1 MARFFGLGPL
11 ILVLCMALCVHFGD
25 SANSTDPSTNPTLTT
40 LNTPAVS
47 TVPPTDTQ
55 AGPNGAVTCPKI
67 DIKEDVRAL
76 NKTEGRVPGD
86 VIQFDCKSSDKT
98 IDGSSSIIC
107 TDTGAWNA
115 SVPKCKEISCT
126 PPNIEHETAIQ
137 VKDYKKDDTLQYK
150 CVKGYK
156 PRQGTSKC
164 TKDGWTLEPKCEVV
178 KCPKIHTDG
187 DLTAS
192 GNTEGG
198 GYGDVIQFDCKSNKR
213 IDGSSSIICMDTGNW
228 SASVPN
234 CIVLPT
240 QSTEKTTDLLTSTT
254 LKSPT
259 STISIITSPASTST
273 IITKPSI
280 SNIVSTT
287 PTTVSPTSSKSTT
300 MGSGFVST
308 GSTPANQTTSPT
320 LTPTHQH
327 TNGSSG
333 AITENDKTTPKNVSG
348 LPTLTTSHQPSEEGL
363 SLSRTPSQTSI
374 TEKTETNS
382 EKVKTTPVNVSGLP
396 TLTTSPKTPVEV
408 PSPPHIP
415 SLTSKPKETGTNKTT
430 TLPPSTTLKPTT
442 FNNTALPASI
452 TIKPPPS
459 ETSSSASPTPTTT
472 NSTTTSTSINTG
484 TTLQPG
490 CDIKIMV
497 TNNTAEVTII
507 NGNPNETYTVIIKE
521 TSNGNFIHQEIKGQ
535 KSPMVPL
542 KPCTKYTAEVRH
554 CKAPE
559 KKTFS
564 TKDTIPPVSTVNDW
578 NDTHVCF
585 KVEVWNFTKCVDINN
600 TAGCSNV
607 SIVENLGACKQKIF
621 VHMPPGK
628 PKINFTEKIPTQF
641 EWSNKP
647 SECNGPLKIHCTRE
661 AWNLTFQLN
670 KNVSFLPTK
679 DYTCIGEYTHKH
691 KTTKG
696 EPCPVNI
703 KCDWPKK
710 AVFQNITENGFNI
723 SSDSS
728 LMDKCPGIKLQ
739 GYSAKCNN
747 TENSINCQQDKENG
761 TVCHFN
767 NLKPYKY
774 YTCDIKAMV
783 TTIASNDTD
792 NVKLSISSGTEQ
804 TDSAKPSISQTI
816 HVDYTSHN
824 SIKITCDGVTD
835 WNGKEGTYEA
845 VLAYDGYSDTRSLP
859 VKKCAFSFPDLYY
872 LTTYNIKITA
882 TNGEKKS
889 SEITHKTTTKYND
902 KAVIGFLAFLII
914 VTSIALL
921 FVLFKI
927 FLLKRKRTPE
937 EIPLTA
943 HSLQNIDPILAENL
957 IEVYKRKIADEGRLF
972 MDEFQSIPRIFS
984 NYTIKEAKKQENQSK
999 NRYVDILPY
1008 DYNRVVL
1015 TEGSNDYINASFIEG
1030 FKEPK
1035 KYIAAQGPK
1044 DETIEDFW
1052 RMIWEQKS
1060 SIIVMVTRCEEGN
1073 KTKCAQ
1079 YWPYLERET
1088 EIYEDFVVKIKSEE
1102 HCPDYIIRHLLVT
1115 NKREKAAEREVTH
1128 IQFTSWPDHG
1138 VPGDPSLLLKLRRR
1152 VNSFKNFFSGPI
1164 VIHCSAGVGRT
1175 GTYIGIDAMIESLE
1189 SEGRMDIYGY
1199 VAKLR
1204 RQRCLMV
1211 QVESQYILIH
1221 TALIEHNQFGE
1232 TEVLLSDFHS
1242 ELNTLR
1248 HKDGNDTSLLEME
1261 FQKLPKFKNWRTFN
1275 TATNEDNKK
1284 KNRYSTVVPYDYN
1297 RVLFRLELDSNQT
1310 SDPEDDDES
1319 SSDEEEESNEY
1330 INASFI
1336 DGYWCGKSLIAAQGP
1351 LANTAAEFLLMLY
1364 QQQTKTIVML
1374 TDCKEDDKDYCFQYW
1389 GDEKKTF
1396 GDIEIEV
1403 KKTESFTTY
1412 VRRRLAIQSTKKKE
1426 VLEMDQYQ
1434 FLKWKSR
1441 ELPENAQE
1449 LIEMMRSIRESGGYD
1464 NSRKNRSIPI
1474 VVHCN
1479 NGSSRT
1485 GIFCALWNLLD
1496 CALTEKLVD
1505 VFQAVKNVRKER
1517 QGMIE
1522 TFEQYQFLYTALEGA
1537 FPVQNGGIKSQA
1549 SDSIQIINET
1559 TALLS
1564 EQASNTN
1571 TDQKEEKEEETSK
1584 PKESSEQKDTDAP
1597 VAPAPPPADA
1607 PAADATAKEESST
1620 SPSPPEGDNEKPSTE
1635 GTTNGPTVTVE
1646 V

>member
-1 MARFFGLGPL
+1 MA
-11 ILVLCMALCVHFGD
+11 
-25 SANSTDPSTNPTLTT
+25 
-40 LNTPAVS
+40 
-47 TVPPTDTQ
+47 
-55 AGPNGAVTCPKI
+55 
-67 DIKEDVRAL
+67 
-76 NKTEGRVPGD
+76 
-86 VIQFDCKSSDKT
+86 
-98 IDGSSSIIC
+98 
-107 TDTGAWNA
+107 
-115 SVPKCKEISCT
+115 
-126 PPNIEHETAIQ
+126 
-137 VKDYKKDDTLQYK
+137 
-150 CVKGYK
+150 
-156 PRQGTSKC
+156 
-164 TKDGWTLEPKCEVV
+164 
-178 KCPKIHTDG
+178 
-187 DLTAS
+187 
-192 GNTEGG
+192 
-198 GYGDVIQFDCKSNKR
+198 
-213 IDGSSSIICMDTGNW
+213 
-228 SASVPN
+228 
-234 CIVLPT
+234 
-240 QSTEKTTDLLTSTT
+240 
-254 LKSPT
+254 
-259 STISIITSPASTST
+259 
-273 IITKPSI
+273 
-280 SNIVSTT
+280 
-287 PTTVSPTSSKSTT
+287 
-300 MGSGFVST
+300 
-308 GSTPANQTTSPT
+308 
-320 LTPTHQH
+320 HQC
-327 TNGSSG
+327 
-333 AITENDKTTPKNVSG
+333 
-348 LPTLTTSHQPSEEGL
+348 
-363 SLSRTPSQTSI
+363 
-374 TEKTETNS
+374 
-382 EKVKTTPVNVSGLP
+382 
-396 TLTTSPKTPVEV
+396 
-408 PSPPHIP
+408 
-415 SLTSKPKETGTNKTT
+415 TNKTT
-430 TLPPSTTLKPTT
+430 TLPASTTLKPTT
-442 FNNTALPASI
+442 FNKTALPTSI
-452 TIKPPPS
+452 STKPSTS
-459 ETSSSASPTPTTT
+459 EISSFASPTPTTA
-472 NSTTTSTSINTG
+472 NSTPTIPTTSTSITTG

-490 CDIKIMV
+490 CEFNIVV
-497 TNNTAEVTII
+497 TNNTADVEII
-507 NGNPNETYTVIIKE
+507 NGNTSVTYTVTLKE
-521 TSNGNFIHQEIKGQ
+521 TSNGNEIIHTVEKQSSRTQFLI
-535 KSPMVPL
+535 
-542 KPCTKYTAEVRH
+542 KPCTKYTVEVNA
-554 CKAPE
+554 CKAPQN
-559 KKTFS
+559 KSFRTQN
-564 TKDTIPPVSTVNDW
+564 DTENITVSTVNDW
-578 NDTHVCF
+578 NDKHVCF
-585 KVEVWNFTKCVDINN
+585 KVEKWNFTKCVDIND
-600 TAGCSNV
+600 TAGCSV
-607 SIVENLGACKQKIF
+607 VPIVENLDTCDYTIK

-628 PKINFTEKIPTQF
+628 PEIDFTEKIPTQF
-641 EWSNKP
+641 DWSNKP
-647 SECNGPLKIHCTRE
+647 TNCSGAFQIHCTR
-661 AWNLTFQLN
+661 
-670 KNVSFLPTK
+670 
-679 DYTCIGEYTHKH
+679 GELHDCVI
-691 KTTKG
+691 
-696 EPCPVNI
+696 EQI
-703 KCDWPKK
+703 K
-710 AVFQNITENGFNI
+710 V
-723 SSDSS
+723 
-728 LMDKCPGIKLQ
+728 
-739 GYSAKCNN
+739 
-747 TENSINCQQDKENG
+747 
-761 TVCHFN
+761 
-767 NLKPYKY
+767 
-774 YTCDIKAMV
+774 
-783 TTIASNDTD
+783 
-792 NVKLSISSGTEQ
+792 
-804 TDSAKPSISQTI
+804 I
-816 HVDYTSHN
+816 HVFCPLLIEPIFTSKKIEVTHPSHN
-824 SIKITCDGVTD
+824 SIEITCKDIPKNH
-835 WNGKEGTYEA
+835 WNGGKVKYKAELEYEGYPNTPTNKKPEEKET
-845 VLAYDGYSDTRSLP
+845 
-859 VKKCAFSFPDLYY
+859 CQFSFSDLSY
-872 LTTYNIKITA
+872 LTEYRIKITA
-882 TNGEKKS
+882 TNEEKKKS
-889 SEITHKTTTKYND
+889 KITRTTTTKYND

-914 VTSIALL
+914 VTSVALL

-937 EIPLTA
+937 EIPLTS

-1310 SDPEDDDES
+1310 SDPEDEDES

-1412 VRRRLAIQSTKKKE
+1412 VRRRLAIQSTKKKD

-1441 ELPENAQE
+1441 ELPENAQD

-1564 EQASNTN
+1564 EQASSTN
-1571 TDQKEEKEEETSK
+1571 TDQKEEEEKKEETSK
-1584 PKESSEQKDTDAP
+1584 PKESEEQKDTDAP
-1597 VAPAPPPADA
+1597 APPADA
-1607 PAADATAKEESST
+1607 PAADATATATAESST

-1635 GTTNGPTVTVE
+1635 GTTNGPTVTVD